1 MLVKKEAP
9 VVLTNCLA
17 ETPGPAPTSILGTQN
32 TESTNVD
39 SQSQPSSAVLHD
51 AKSEVFGDT
60 GEDNKNH
67 NENSDEEEDEYRE
80 WHQNPAQSRTISQKA
95 RTDLATLQNFT
106 RKVHLDDSREK
117 VLDEFSAAGL
127 IMKDTKQII
136 GTPREYQIELFE
148 RAKMRNIIAV
158 LDTGMVQAT
167 ATIC

>member
-1 MLVKKEAP
+1 ML
-9 VVLTNCLA
+9 
-17 ETPGPAPTSILGTQN
+17 
-32 TESTNVD
+32 
-39 SQSQPSSAVLHD
+39 
-51 AKSEVFGDT
+51 VFGDT
-60 GEDNKNH
+60 GEDNENH
-67 NENSDEEEDEYRE
+67 NENSDEEEDVYRE

-106 RKVHLDDSREK
+106 RNVHLDDSREK

>member
-1 MLVKKEAP
+1 ML
-9 VVLTNCLA
+9 
-17 ETPGPAPTSILGTQN
+17 
-32 TESTNVD
+32 
-39 SQSQPSSAVLHD
+39 
-51 AKSEVFGDT
+51 VFGDT
-60 GEDNKNH
+60 GEDNENH
-67 NENSDEEEDEYRE
+67 NENSDEEEDVYRE

-106 RKVHLDDSREK
+106 RNVHLDDSREK

-136 GTPREYQIELFE
+136 SAPREYQIELFE